1 MRRKG
6 INKRPTKFVQQL
18 SRKTDNSKRTKEL
31 KKVTI
36 MILAFIVLIF
46 SFSFYVVT
54 KKHNSIRETVASNP
68 KTISAEVIN
77 ISRGKGIH
85 SATYEFTAYGK
96 KYTGTTFQTY
106 KGNKGDIICVKYSTI
121 KPEVNIY
128 CEDTTPETFLD
139 DVLILTL
146 ELTGLIIVVLSI
158 YLCFLKLKNPK
169 KSIWDS

>member
-1 MRRKG
+1 MHKKG

-54 KKHNSIRETVASNP
+54 KHNSIRETVASNP

-96 KYTGTTFQTY
+96 KYTGTTFQTS

-146 ELTGLIIVVLSI
+146 EVTGVFLVFLLIGLL
-158 YLCFLKLKNPK
+158 YLKIKNPK